1 MCAGQLP
8 PADRASFAAF
18 ARLLAML
25 QHQEFYVHI
34 EELKDDWQVL
44 KAWTDGG
51 GSDRPTLGERD
62 AARRRVEA
70 ELTDLAREAGFVV
83 VEASDLD
90 RAFRDHA
97 LLKVRM
103 VVDANAIDKRI
114 LFRRDTSSRTEQVR
128 SWFGLRQRSV
138 TFTDYGMVLVY
149 AAFKDADEI
158 AAPERRRPTF
168 EPGSTSIKLFRDVP
182 SEDLEMVLPTV
193 KVRMRLIDKMYIGVP
208 AVISGAVVI
217 ATKLFATLV
226 LLLLLLA
233 YWTGIRHQPVTLNQ
247 TAVVSAGIGLVALGT
262 YFVRQITKFN
272 NRRTV
277 FLKALSDNLFFRC
290 LDNDVGV
297 FHHLLGAAED
307 TQATTTLLAYHVL
320 RMAEGPLTMQAL
332 GQRIEEWVAGH
343 FDAPVDLDL
352 FDAVNELR
360 RVSVVTELDDG
371 RLRATGLT
379 EARQGLEQMWIN
391 LVQTNTVEV
400 SSLPGLT

>member
-1 MCAGQLP
+1 MCAAQLP
-8 PADRASFAAF
+8 ADDRASFAAF
-18 ARLLAML
+18 ARVLVML

-44 KAWTDGG
+44 KAWTDAD
-51 GSDRPTLGERD
+51 SNDRPTVEERD
-62 AARRRVEA
+62 AARRRVEV

-103 VVDANAIDKRI
+103 VVDADAVDKTI
-114 LFRRDTSSRTEQVR
+114 LFRRDTSTRTEQVR
-128 SWFGLRQRSV
+128 SWFGLRQRPV

-149 AAFKDADEI
+149 AAFKDVDEM

-182 SEDLEMVLPTV
+182 SEDLEMVLPAV
-193 KVRMRLIDKMYIGVP
+193 KVRMRPIDKMYIGIP

-233 YWTGIRHQPVTLNQ
+233 YWIGFRHEPVTLNQ

-262 YFVRQITKFN
+262 FFVRQVTKFN
-272 NRRTV
+272 NRKTV
-277 FLKALSDNLFFRC
+277 FMKTLSDNLYFRC

-320 RMAEGPLTMQAL
+320 RMADGPLTMQAL
-332 GQRIEEWVAGH
+332 GSRIEEWIAQHV
-343 FDAPVDLDL
+343 DAPVDLDL
-352 FDAVNELR
+352 IDAVRELR

-371 RLRATGLT
+371 RLRAIGLT

-391 LVQTNTVEV
+391 LIQPTTVEV
-400 SSLPGLT
+400 PG